1 MRSERGRSRASSWWW
16 SAAGTV
22 TLSGCALALLTIS
35 PPTLV
40 ATAVVFAGV
49 ALLVIL
55 GVESSRAESGEGPLP
70 APDWRWLADRTAT
83 GTVGAVAV
91 VGLLQVSVG
100 ATALVVA
107 CLALSAPWALSSER
121 DVPGDRVVREGA
133 DAAVPG
139 TTAGSPGATQGA
151 VAGPLTEPTPPAV
164 HGPVTGTGAE
174 PAAGAASLPD
184 VHALSTTELVLAWR
198 RSYAELARAR
208 TALELQR
215 AASRRR
221 QLLDELEQRD
231 GLAVERW
238 LRSGAR
244 AASDPSRFLQRP
256 SGPSPA

>member
-22 TLSGCALALLTIS
+22 TLVGCALALLTI
-35 PPTLV
+35 PPAVLV
-40 ATAVVFAGV
+40 ATAVAFAGV
-49 ALLVIL
+49 ALLVTI
-55 GVESSRAESGEGPLP
+55 GVESSRAESGERPLP

-107 CLALSAPWALSSER
+107 CLALSAPWAVSPER
-121 DVPGDRVVREGA
+121 DAAGDRAVREGA
-133 DAAVPG
+133 GAGVPELTG
-139 TTAGSPGATQGA
+139 GSPGAAPGI
-151 VAGPLTEPTPPAV
+151 VAGPFPEPTPPPAQPAV
-164 HGPVTGTGAE
+164 SGPGAE
-174 PAAGAASLPD
+174 PAPGAASLPD
-184 VHALSTTELVLAWR
+184 MQALSTTELVLAWR
-198 RSYAELARAR
+198 RSYAELAGAR

-215 AASRRR
+215 AAGLRR

-231 GLAVERW
+231 GLGVDRW